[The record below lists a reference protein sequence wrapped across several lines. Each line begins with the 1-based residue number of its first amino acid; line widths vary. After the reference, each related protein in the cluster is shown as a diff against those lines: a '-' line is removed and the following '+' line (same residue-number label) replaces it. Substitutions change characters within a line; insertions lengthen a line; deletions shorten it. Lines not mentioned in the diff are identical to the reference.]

1 MNRAMLRVLVAVG
14 LVFSACGD
22 DAESDGPATPDA
34 GDGGGQPPVG
44 GGDPPADTLT
54 AYQWETLSLT
64 APLGD
69 SGTVLGTLFTDGL
82 RKREIILV
90 TRLSGS
96 TPGTFESGSAR
107 RTEGSDTPEDPAD
120 DVFEYYEAGDCTLPD
135 GTVEPCTFDVH
146 RGALTTGSDGWR
158 SEARGFVYVYHTVY
172 KMVVRLKNLEL
183 AETRAGCSAD
193 VCGTFAGAVSES
205 DAALT
210 VFNVVT
216 DDPSTR
222 TDLKTFLSN
231 FGTTPDTTVPDD
243 TGAMV
248 PAYSFAGAFE
258 AFEVGFDA
266 GE

>member
-1 MNRAMLRVLVAVG
+1 MNRTLFWVLVVASWVCLG
-14 LVFSACGD
+14 CGE

-34 GDGGGQPPVG
+34 GDGGGVPPMG
-44 GGDPPADTLT
+44 GMAPPADTLT

-69 SGTVLGTLFTDGL
+69 SGIVLGTLFTDGL

-90 TRLSGS
+90 TRLSGG

-107 RTEGSDTPEDPAD
+107 RSDGADTPDDPAD
-120 DVFEYYEAGDCTLPD
+120 DVFEYYESGDCTLPD
-135 GTVEPCTFDVH
+135 GTVQPCGFEVH
-146 RGALTTGSDGWR
+146 RGELTTGADGWR
-158 SEARGFVYVYHTVY
+158 SAQRGFVYVYHTVY
-172 KMVVRLKNLEL
+172 KMVVRLKNVEL
-183 AETRAGCSAD
+183 AEVSAGCNAD
-193 VCGTFAGAVSES
+193 VCGTFAGAVSED

-222 TDLKTFLSN
+222 TDLKTFLTN
-231 FGTTPDTTVPDD
+231 FGTTPDTTVPGDGSD
-243 TGAMV
+243 MV